1 MTQKMTSQSGSS
13 SADSKAGMP
22 HLDEAAGH
30 LKEGIL
36 DGARTLGAEVQHLAG
51 DVAGDAKKSVESKAA
66 AGKDFAAE
74 QLGTVADALR
84 KTSKELRAA
93 ESGATDYVDMAAR
106 SVEKVSSYLQT
117 RTLGQLI
124 GDVEGYA
131 RREPAMF
138 LGGAFLAGVLGGRF
152 LKSAKPAAP
161 PVQASRGASGQQP
174 GMRALPQHT
183 QHTQH
188 TQSTRNTSTQWN
200 QKAGSESSEAGS
212 KQGQSSSSGSQ
223 SQSSAGRNPATNA
236 SSSTASTSAGGARS
250 FGSPS
255 TDGTDGKER
264 ANKGTGVS

>member
-13 SADSKAGMP
+13 SAEKTGMP

-30 LKEGIL
+30 LKDGLL
-36 DGARTLGAEVQHLAG
+36 DGARTLGAEVQHMAG

-183 QHTQH
+183 QS
-188 TQSTRNTSTQWN
+188 TQSTQSTSTQWSPKPRN
-200 QKAGSESSEAGS
+200 ESSETGA
-212 KQGQSSSSGSQ
+212 KQGQSSSSGAE
-223 SQSSAGRNPATNA
+223 SQSSTGRTPATNT
-236 SSSTASTSAGGARS
+236 SSSTTSPSTPGGGARS
-250 FGSPS
+250 FTSPS
-255 TDGTDGKER
+255 PDGKDGSR
-264 ANKGTGVS
+264 PNKGTGVS